1 MIHLLDLDINR
12 EAVSKLHRQGGQ
24 LPTLLSRV
32 LEREVNVG
40 LRKNTKPPEAYPFC

>member
-12 EAVSKLHRQGGQ
+12 ETVSKVHRQGDQ

-32 LEREVNVG
+32 LEREGNGG
-40 LRKNTKPPEAYPFC
+40 LRKYTKPPEAYPFC